1 MIRLRV
7 LLVALAALMIMSCGG
22 ARPAVPSS
30 GLDTFVLLQ
39 DPDTGVLG
47 HATVT
52 NLAGTGVELSS
63 DRAAT
68 SVATN
73 LPPSAPVTMDATLVQ
88 RVFGDAIAALPPPP
102 QVFIL
107 RFQFDSDEL
116 TPEAR
121 LLVPQVLQAVRARPV
136 PDVMVVGHTDT
147 TGDAASNFA
156 LGLKRAAIAR
166 DLLVGAGLDR
176 SAIEIKSLGEA
187 DLARPTP
194 DNTSEPVNRRAEIL
208 VR

>member
-1 MIRLRV
+1 MIRLRI
-7 LLVALAALMIMSCGG
+7 LVVVVAALMTMSCAR
-22 ARPAVPSS
+22 ARPAVPSA
-30 GLDTFVLLQ
+30 GRDTIVLLQ

-47 HATVT
+47 RATVT
-52 NLAGTGVELSS
+52 NLVGTSVELSS

-73 LPPSAPVTMDATLVQ
+73 LPPSAPNTIDASLVQ
-88 RVFGDAIAALPPPP
+88 QLFGDAIAALPPPS

-121 LLVPQVLQAVRARPV
+121 MLVPQVLQAVRARPV
-136 PDVMVVGHTDT
+136 PDVIVIGHTDT

-156 LGLKRAAIAR
+156 LGLKRAAMVR
-166 DLLVGAGLDR
+166 DLLVEAGLER
-176 SAIEIKSLGEA
+176 SAIETKSLGEA
-187 DLARPTP
+187 YLERPTP
-194 DNTSEPVNRRAEIL
+194 DETSEPANRRAEIL